1 VEAKADSH
9 ADPITLLR
17 RLAER
22 WERGDADGA
31 AALFAP
37 DAIYDEPR
45 AFSFVGREAIRAF
58 FADFA
63 ARHRDV
69 RFELVRTLAAA
80 DGALV
85 AAEWRFAHTRTA
97 DGIRKVYEGMSWIA
111 LTSGQITRWH
121 GYSALVS
128 APPM

>member
-1 VEAKADSH
+1 MSATDPH
-9 ADPITLLR
+9 ADPIALLR

-37 DAIYDEPR
+37 DAIYSEPL
-45 AFSFVGREAIRAF
+45 AFSFAGRAAIHAF

-63 ARHRDV
+63 ARHHDV

-80 DGALV
+80 DGTLV

-97 DGIRKVYEGMSWIA
+97 DGARKVYEGMSWIELA
-111 LTSGQITRWH
+111 DGLITRWH
-121 GYSALVS
+121 GLSALVS
-128 APPM
+128 AP